1 MGIKPNVKEG
11 CPKALVSHIASGG
24 CVVMRLLESIQP
36 CNRQR
41 EDSGIVLDKEQQRIN
56 KGRIHITIMCDVSL

>member
-1 MGIKPNVKEG
+1 MGIKPNAKEG
-11 CPKALVSHIASGG
+11 CPLALVSRIARGG

-41 EDSGIVLDKEQQRIN
+41 EDSGVALDKNNKNKQRKDPRHHN
-56 KGRIHITIMCDVSL
+56 V